1 MTNKKETKVE
11 KFSPEKRIIELETEI
26 KQFQIEIQK
35 RQQLIQN
42 TNNEIV
48 KFVEAIQ
55 TRSGGVVEL
64 KKLIKGDK

>member
-55 TRSGGVVEL
+55 TRSGGIVEL
-64 KKLIKGDK
+64 GKII